1 MFHNFYSKLQ
11 RLLAPQ
17 DPWARDEALLEQ
29 RDPAWD
35 ADLRLADAR
44 AAIADGV
51 GLDAVCTVYPDLAG
65 QLRTNAQHATGAV
78 TASAKEVGDVI
89 RYVTVDTGV
98 GQMLAAGGMGA
109 PADAAGPHRMV
120 YRGEPLWGF
129 HFRRARKKASEARR
143 VAF

>member
-44 AAIADGV
+44 AALADGV

-65 QLRTNAQHATGAV
+65 QLRNDAQPEIGAARPTAT
-78 TASAKEVGDVI
+78 EIGDFI
-89 RYVTVDTGV
+89 RYVTVDARASQAV
-98 GQMLAAGGMGA
+98 AAGGMAA
-109 PADAAGPHRMV
+109 PADAVGPHRMV

-129 HFRRARKKASEARR
+129 HFRRARKKPSEARR